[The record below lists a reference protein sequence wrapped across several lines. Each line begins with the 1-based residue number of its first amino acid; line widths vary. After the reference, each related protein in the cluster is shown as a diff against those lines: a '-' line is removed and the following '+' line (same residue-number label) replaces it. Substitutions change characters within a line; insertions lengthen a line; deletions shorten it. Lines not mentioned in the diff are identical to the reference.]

1 MNSESGRRLSLEE
14 LKQLNRSQSQVPP
27 KPPAEPA
34 RQDRENLLAALTALY
49 RLESTNSSRLE
60 RLEAGVSAQE
70 ALFRALSRQVG
81 QLPTQSQLEALA
93 RDVAQMRAELKQAG
107 KKKELSVSPPSLETA
122 LSVLLSLIHISL
134 PPEYSQLYLAIEG
147 VLSAVICISD
157 PLREEAKDVLS
168 ALRGLGVKN
177 AVMLTGDSPRT
188 AAAIAAQLG
197 VDDFQAGVLPA
208 DKADYVAAL
217 RREGHTVL
225 MVGDGINDSPALS
238 EADAGIAISDGAA
251 IAREIA
257 DITIAADSLWEL
269 VRLRQLAMAL
279 MHRIQNNYRFVIGFN
294 GVLIGLGVAGILPPA
309 TSAMLHNLSTLGVSL
324 HSMSALPVAG
334 RETKVVKDL

>member
-1 MNSESGRRLSLEE
+1 MNSKSGRKLSLEE

-122 LSVLLSLIHISL
+122 LSVLVWLALILLGTLVGMVVLRTIWSG
-134 PPEYSQLYLAIEG
+134 LAA
-147 VLSAVICISD
+147 LWSAV
-157 PLREEAKDVLS
+157 
-168 ALRGLGVKN
+168 
-177 AVMLTGDSPRT
+177 RT
-188 AAAIAAQLG
+188 
-197 VDDFQAGVLPA
+197 
-208 DKADYVAAL
+208 
-217 RREGHTVL
+217 
-225 MVGDGINDSPALS
+225 
-238 EADAGIAISDGAA
+238 
-251 IAREIA
+251 
-257 DITIAADSLWEL
+257 
-269 VRLRQLAMAL
+269 
-279 MHRIQNNYRFVIGFN
+279 
-294 GVLIGLGVAGILPPA
+294 LIP
-309 TSAMLHNLSTLGVSL
+309 
-324 HSMSALPVAG
+324 
-334 RETKVVKDL
+334 